1 MFLRDRNL
9 PKVDCLN
16 SCNKRAWTKLKSLSK
31 IEGAIEAAIVPESKL
46 GVHCPEDMGDGDEV
60 GGNSSKVTEFGKWG
74 LVVDEICWI
83 RIKLGK
89 MAVKHAFKME
99 HLKLKNESFMGYGRK
114 SKDGL

>member
-1 MFLRDRNL
+1 MTRAIKIKHL

-31 IEGAIEAAIVPESKL
+31 IEGAIEAIVPESKL
-46 GVHCPEDMGDGDEV
+46 GVHCPEDIGEDEV

-74 LVVDEICWI
+74 LVVAVEICWI

-99 HLKLKNESFMGYGRK
+99 HLK
-114 SKDGL
+114 